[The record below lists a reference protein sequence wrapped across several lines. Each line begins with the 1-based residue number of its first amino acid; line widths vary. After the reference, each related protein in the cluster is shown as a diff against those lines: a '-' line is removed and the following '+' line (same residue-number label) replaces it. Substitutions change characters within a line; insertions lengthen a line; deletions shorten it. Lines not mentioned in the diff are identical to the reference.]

1 MYIQHYGKERLIGI
15 YCQCFVFNRCSTVPI
30 VVWGMRRS
38 LILGGKREIGNLV
51 EIKKR
56 DGSCYVLLNK
66 VYVVDEIKEK

>member
-1 MYIQHYGKERLIGI
+1 
-15 YCQCFVFNRCSTVPI
+15 
-30 VVWGMRRS
+30 MRRS